1 MAYISKVTDDGGT
14 VYDVKSK
21 ITEGIPYGK
30 VDSTSTSTAFT
41 ATVDGIT
48 ELTDGT
54 CMLLK
59 NGVVTSASGFT
70 LNINGLGAKPVYT
83 NLAAATAETTK
94 FNSGYT
100 MLFIY
105 DESRVTGG
113 CWICYNGFDSN
124 SNTIGYQ
131 LRTNSISLLA
141 SDTGYR
147 YRLWFTSADGTKFVP
162 ANTSTATNA
171 TTARSL
177 NSRPIDPFGTIVY
190 RATNGTCA
198 AGATLG
204 ATAIWKQ
211 YTCSIGYS
219 YMKSGFALV
228 DDAPV
233 YVRCVPQSDGSAVMH
248 DIVTALPTEADG
260 YIYIYLGTAYST
272 TSLELTPEHPVYYHD
287 GSGIRFWTGVK
298 LEDKYQEKLV
308 SGTNIKTINNNSLL
322 GSGNITIEGSSAT
335 ALTDQEIENAVAAAY
350 PPYAISVTGGA
361 AYSDSARTQTVTE
374 ARENDIIYIASNYA
388 TTDSITSSPTVTFIR
403 EREGWD
409 VYSFSMP
416 DSAISIIITGHSGGG
431 SND

>member
-1 MAYISKVTDDGGT
+1 MAYISKVADDGGT

-30 VDSTSTSTAFT
+30 VDSTSTSTVFT

-54 CMLLK
+54 CMLLE

-100 MLFIY
+100 MLFVY

-113 CWICYNGFDSN
+113 CWICYNGYDSN
-124 SNTIGYQ
+124 TNTIGYQ
-131 LRTNSISLLA
+131 LRTNSVSLLA

-162 ANTSTATNA
+162 ANTSTSTNA

-190 RATNGTCA
+190 RSTNGTCT
-198 AGATLG
+198 AGTTLG
-204 ATAIWKQ
+204 ATAIWEQ
-211 YTCSIGYS
+211 YTFNIGYS

-248 DIVTALPTEADG
+248 DIATALPTAANG

-272 TSLELTPEHPVYYHD
+272 SSLELAPVHPVYYHD
-287 GSGIRFWTGVK
+287 GKGVRLWTGVRF
-298 LEDKYQEKLV
+298 EEKYQEKLV
-308 SGTNIKTINNNSLL
+308 SGTNIKTINNNALL
-322 GSGNITIEGSSAT
+322 GSGDITIEGGGGT
-335 ALTDQEIENAVAAAY
+335 ALTDQEVEDAAEAAF
-350 PPYAISVTGGA
+350 PAYAISVTGGV
-361 AYSDSARTQTVTE
+361 AYSDSAHTQTATE
-374 ARENDIIYIASNYA
+374 ARENDIIHIVCGYA
-388 TTDSITSSPTVTFIR
+388 VANSITSSPTVHFIS
-403 EREGWD
+403 EGGN
-409 VYSFSMP
+409 VYSFFMP
-416 DSAISIIITGHSGGG
+416 DSAISITITGQAGGG
-431 SND
+431 END

>member
-1 MAYISKVTDDGGT
+1 MSYISKVTDDGGT

-30 VDSTSTSTAFT
+30 VDSTSTATVFT

-70 LNINGLGAKPVYT
+70 LNINELGAKPVYT

-100 MLFIY
+100 MLFVY

-113 CWICYNGFDSN
+113 CWICYNGYDSN
-124 SNTIGYQ
+124 TNTIGYQ
-131 LRTNSISLLA
+131 LRTNSVSLLA

-171 TTARSL
+171 TSARSL

-190 RATNGTCA
+190 RSTNGTCT
-198 AGATLG
+198 AGTTLG
-204 ATAIWKQ
+204 ATAIWEQ
-211 YTCSIGYS
+211 YTFNIGYS

-248 DIVTALPTEADG
+248 DIATALPTAANG

-272 TSLELTPEHPVYYHD
+272 TSLELAPVHPVYYHD
-287 GSGIRFWTGVK
+287 GKGVRLWTGVRF
-298 LEDKYQEKLV
+298 EEKYQEKLV

-322 GSGNITIEGSSAT
+322 GSGNI
-335 ALTDQEIENAVAAAY
+335 
-350 PPYAISVTGGA
+350 
-361 AYSDSARTQTVTE
+361 
-374 ARENDIIYIASNYA
+374 
-388 TTDSITSSPTVTFIR
+388 SIQ
-403 EREGWD
+403 
-409 VYSFSMP
+409 
-416 DSAISIIITGHSGGG
+416 GGG
-431 SND
+431 SSWTDVTSQAITASGDGELNVFENGNALHIIGIMSSESPPTYNQSFWENKTPAAQAAASPAISADGDLCFLEWVGSTGPELFTGVDGIFQVNALFVYTEV